1 MMRATNLLILLCMLV
16 TLALPVSSVADDPF
30 VPAGASRI
38 DIKIGEAKGFLFKPT
53 AGSVHSDLPWVWYAP
68 TLLGG
73 LTPKGVYPNA
83 STHWL
88 FTKLLARGIWIAG
101 VDVGESYGSPAGRSV
116 YTQFYKT
123 VSSRY
128 HLSKKPCFLA
138 QSRGG
143 LMSFGWAAE
152 HPGHVRCIAAIYPV
166 LNLASWPPQGSALVG
181 EAAKAYG
188 YASVSEFQKQSLQL
202 SPLSHAG
209 PLVKAKIPVFILHG
223 DSDRVVP
230 AKENSQPFVTT
241 YTELGGSAEL
251 LMVPGKGHEEVDEY
265 FKSDRLAEFLL
276 HQLVNATP
284 Q

>member
-1 MMRATNLLILLCMLV
+1 MIRATSLLILLCMLV
-16 TLALPVSSVADDPF
+16 TLALPVSPVADDPF
-30 VPAGASRI
+30 IPAGATRI
-38 DIKIGEAKGFLFKPT
+38 DIKIREAKGFLFKPT
-53 AGSVHSDLPWVWYAP
+53 AGSVDSDQPWVWYAP
-68 TLLGG
+68 TMLGG
-73 LTPKGVYPNA
+73 PAPKGVYPNA

-166 LNLASWPPQGSALVG
+166 LNLSSWPPQGSPLLG

-188 YASVSEFQKQSLQL
+188 YASVSEFQKQSIQL

-223 DSDRVVP
+223 DFDRVVP

-241 YTELGGSAEL
+241 YTGLGGAAEL
-251 LMVPGKGHEEVDEY
+251 IVVPGKGHEEVDEY
-265 FKSDRLAEFLL
+265 FKSDRLVEFLL

>member
-1 MMRATNLLILLCMLV
+1 MIRTTILLIRVCMLV
-16 TLALPVSSVADDPF
+16 ALALPVSSVADEPF
-30 VPAGASRI
+30 VPAGASSI
-38 DIKIGEAKGFLFKPT
+38 DIKIGGAKGFLFKPT
-53 AGSVHSDLPWVWYAP
+53 AGNVDSDRPWVWYAP
-68 TLLGG
+68 TLLAEAA
-73 LTPKGVYPNA
+73 TKRFYPNA
-83 STHWL
+83 GTHWL

-101 VDVGESYGSPAGRSV
+101 VDVGESYGAPAGRSV
-116 YTQFYKT
+116 YTQFYRT

-143 LMSFGWAAE
+143 LMGFGWAAD

-166 LNLASWPPQGSALVG
+166 LNLASWPPQGSTLLG

-188 YASVSEFQKQSLQL
+188 YASVPEFQKQSLQL
-202 SPLSHAG
+202 SPLSHMG

-230 AKENSQPFVTT
+230 AKENSQPFVTA
-241 YTELGGSAEL
+241 YTRLGGAAEL
-251 LMVPGKGHEEVDEY
+251 IIVLGRGHEEVDEF
-265 FKSDRLAEFLL
+265 FKSDSLAEFLL

>member
-1 MMRATNLLILLCMLV
+1 MLV
-16 TLALPVSSVADDPF
+16 TLALPVSSVEDDPF

-116 YTQFYKT
+116 YTHFYKT
-123 VSSRY
+123 VSSQY
-128 HLSKKPCFLA
+128 HLSKEPCFLA

-188 YASVSEFQKQSLQL
+188 YASGSEFEKHSLQL
-202 SPLSHAG
+202 SPLSQEG

-223 DSDRVVP
+223 DNDRVVP
-230 AKENSQPFVTT
+230 AKENSQPFVRA
-241 YTELGGSAEL
+241 YTGLGGAAEL
-251 LMVPGKGHEEVDEY
+251 IMVPGRGHEEVDEY
-265 FKSDRLAEFLL
+265 FKSDRLVEFLL
-276 HQLVNATP
+276 HQLATATP

>member
-1 MMRATNLLILLCMLV
+1 MRATNLLILLCMLV

-53 AGSVHSDLPWVWYAP
+53 GGSVDSDVPWVWYAP

-73 LTPKGVYPNA
+73 PAPKGFYPNG

-128 HLSKKPCFLA
+128 HLSRKPCFLA

-143 LMSFGWAAE
+143 LMGFGWAEE
-152 HPGHVRCIAAIYPV
+152 HPRNVLCIAGIYPV
-166 LNLASWPPQGSALVG
+166 LNLASWPPQGSPLVE

-188 YASVSEFQKQSLQL
+188 DASVAEFQKQSIQL

-223 DSDRVVP
+223 DSDRIVP
-230 AKENSQPFVTT
+230 AKENSQPFVIT
-241 YTELGGSAEL
+241 YTGRGGVAEL
-251 LMVPGKGHEEVDEY
+251 LLVPGKGHEEVDEY
-265 FKSDRLAEFLL
+265 FKSDRLVEFLL